1 MLYLDLLKDTM
12 NLYLDLLASRLD
24 QPWFYLQAHH
34 NLILKPYV
42 KFIMLRSLSSV
53 AQILSQVM
61 NIIKFHQWATSWSSH
76 EICIDTTLFTR
87 WTQFWCLKLSS
98 PPFQHIHLF
107 NSTILMHVYTLI
119 PLNVESINMLWVYPT
134 WNIYSYISWCI
145 GIIIHH

>member
-34 NLILKPYV
+34 NLILKPYL

-61 NIIKFHQWATSWSSH
+61 NTIKFHQWATSLSSH
-76 EICIDTTLFTR
+76 EICIDTTIFTR
-87 WTQFWCLKLSS
+87 
-98 PPFQHIHLF
+98 
-107 NSTILMHVYTLI
+107 
-119 PLNVESINMLWVYPT
+119 
-134 WNIYSYISWCI
+134 
-145 GIIIHH
+145 